1 MERDSVSHTARSQEG
16 AQRREAGAEPVLCP
30 VQPTPVRKARAS
42 MLAPMATLGEVM
54 SRDVITIEPF
64 DTIGHAAEKMVAEG
78 VSAIVVSDG
87 GRLIGIVTERDLTRA
102 VAGRVHSSEARVREW
117 MTADPQVVSE
127 STDPVEA
134 VQIMLDGGFRHLP
147 VVENERAVGIVSIRD
162 LAEWSIR
169 PEKSPT

>member
-1 MERDSVSHTARSQEG
+1 
-16 AQRREAGAEPVLCP
+16 
-30 VQPTPVRKARAS
+30 
-42 MLAPMATLGEVM
+42 MATLGEVM

-117 MTADPQVVSE
+117 MTADPKVVSE

-169 PEKSPT
+169 AQPETAQT

>member
-1 MERDSVSHTARSQEG
+1 MP
-16 AQRREAGAEPVLCP
+16 RR
-30 VQPTPVRKARAS
+30 RW
-42 MLAPMATLGEVM
+42 
-54 SRDVITIEPF
+54 SR
-64 DTIGHAAEKMVAEG
+64 EG

-134 VQIMLDGGFRHLP
+134 VQIMLEGGFRHLP

-169 PEKSPT
+169 SQPDQASPSLADLAPGRRRSSSWSTSSSSRLPRARR